1 VIYGE
6 IAIDGA
12 VGARLVHR
20 QRAGARSFAKGHLLT
35 EDDVA
40 ALRDAGITRVTVVRF
55 EPGDIGEDEAAGIV
69 AKAAVGPGGGDSLE
83 VGPASTGRVNLHA
96 ATAGLVL
103 LDAARI
109 DDINGVDPAI
119 TIATLAPYA
128 LVEAKQMVA
137 TVKIIPYAAA
147 AAAVKACAE
156 IAAKDGQPL
165 IRVAP
170 LRRDGV
176 GLIQTRLP
184 DMKDSVLDKTAR
196 ITAARLEALG
206 STLKAEKRCGHAAGE
221 IAAAIKALKADGCGM
236 LLIVGASAIADRRD
250 VIPAGIELA
259 GGQVEHFGM
268 PVDPGNLLLLAKG
281 ADGAPILGLPGCAR
295 SPKLNGVDWVMQRLL
310 VGIAVTPRDIQGMG
324 VGGLLM
330 EIPSRPLPRAE
341 AARTKGKPRMP
352 QVAAL
357 ILAAG
362 RSSRFIEKNGGGTSK
377 LLAGIAG
384 EAMIVRVVKAALA
397 SQARPVVV
405 VVGHQQAEV
414 RAALAG
420 LDVTFVDNP
429 RYAEGLSTSLKAGL
443 AALPKEIDG
452 ALVQLGDMP
461 SVPAATLDLLIAAF
475 NPLEGRAIVVPTAG
489 GKRGNP
495 VLWGRAFFKE
505 MSKLQGDVGARHLIG
520 TYPEA
525 VAEVAMKDDGVL
537 LDIDE
542 PAALADFLK
551 KTAAANAG

>member
-1 VIYGE
+1 MIYGE
-6 IAIDGA
+6 VAIATA
-12 VGARLVHR
+12 AGARLVHR
-20 QRAGARSFAKGHLLT
+20 ERAGARSFAKGHLLT
-35 EDDVA
+35 DEDVA
-40 ALRDAGITRVTVVRF
+40 ALQAAGATKVTVVRL
-55 EPGDIGEDEAAGIV
+55 EPGDVGEDAAADIV
-69 AKAAVGPGGGDSLE
+69 AQAIMGAATGEGLDR
-83 VGPASTGRVNLHA
+83 GPAFTGRVNLHA

-109 DDINGVDPAI
+109 DAINRIDPAI

-137 TVKIIPYAAA
+137 TVKIIPYAAPEA
-147 AAAVKACAE
+147 AIKACAE
-156 IAAKDGQPL
+156 IAATSGPL

-170 LRRDGV
+170 LRHEKV

-184 DMKDSVLDKTAR
+184 DMKASVLDKTAR
-196 ITAARLEALG
+196 ITAERLAVLG
-206 STLKAEKRCGHAAGE
+206 SDLTAEKRCGHAADE
-221 IAAAIKALKADGCGM
+221 IAAAIKALKAEGCGL

-250 VIPAGIELA
+250 VIPVGIELA
-259 GGQVEHFGM
+259 GGTVEHFGM

-310 VGIAVTPRDIQGMG
+310 AGIPVGPRDIQGMG

-341 AARTKGKPRMP
+341 AERRKGAAKMP
-352 QVAAL
+352 KIAAL

-362 RSSRFIEKNGGGTSK
+362 RSSRFIDKTGGPTK
-377 LLAGIAG
+377 LLADVGG
-384 EAMIVRVVKAALA
+384 EPMIVRVVKAALA
-397 SQARPVVV
+397 SHARPVVV
-405 VVGHQQAEV
+405 VVGHQQEAV

-420 LDVTFVDNP
+420 LDVTIVENP
-429 RYAEGLSTSLKAGL
+429 HYAEGISTSLKAGL
-443 AALPKEIDG
+443 PILPTEIDG

-461 SVPAATLDLLIAAF
+461 SVPASVLDQLIAAF
-475 NPLEGRAIVVPTAG
+475 NPLEGRAIVVPTSG

-495 VLWGRAFFKE
+495 VLWGRPFFEE
-505 MSKLQGDVGARHLIG
+505 MGKVQGDVGARHLIG
-520 TYPEA
+520 AYPEA
-525 VAEVAMKDDGVL
+525 VAEVAMADDCVL

-542 PAALADFLK
+542 PAALADFLQK
-551 KTAAANAG
+551 NVGANAG

>member
-1 VIYGE
+1 VIYGDV
-6 IAIDGA
+6 AIETA
-12 VGARLVHR
+12 AGARLVHR
-20 QRAGARSFAKGHLLT
+20 QRAGTRSFSKGHLLT
-35 EDDVA
+35 AEDVA
-40 ALRDAGITRVTVVRF
+40 ALKGAGVERITVVRF
-55 EPGDIGEDEAAGIV
+55 EPGDIGEDEAAAIV
-69 AKAAVGPGGGDSLE
+69 AKAALGAGEGLE
-83 VGPASTGRVNLHA
+83 AGSASTGRVNLHA
-96 ATAGLVL
+96 AAAGLVL

-109 DDINGVDPAI
+109 DDINRVDPAI

-128 LVEAKQMVA
+128 LVEARQMVA
-137 TVKIIPYAAA
+137 TVKIIPYAAPE
-147 AAAVKACAE
+147 AAVKACAE
-156 IAAKDGQPL
+156 IAQGNGRGGPL

-170 LRRDGV
+170 LRHDEV

-196 ITAARLEALG
+196 ITAERLYALG
-206 STLKAEKRCGHAAGE
+206 SSLKAEKRCGHAASE
-221 IAAAIKALKADGCGM
+221 IAAAIEALKAEGCGM

-259 GGQVEHFGM
+259 GGRVEHFGM

-310 VGIAVTPRDIQGMG
+310 AGIPVGPRDIQGMG

-341 AARTKGKPRMP
+341 AERTKGKPRMP
-352 QVAAL
+352 QVAAV

-362 RSSRFIEKNGGGTSK
+362 RSSRFIEKTGGGPSK
-377 LLAGIAG
+377 LLADVGG

-420 LDVTFVDNP
+420 LAVTFVENP
-429 RYAEGLSTSLKAGL
+429 HYADGLSTSLKAGL
-443 AALPKEIDG
+443 AALPQEIDG

-461 SVPAATLDLLIAAF
+461 SVPASALDLLIAAF

-495 VLWGRAFFKE
+495 VLWGRAFFDE
-505 MSKLQGDVGARHLIG
+505 MGRLQGDVGARHLIG

-542 PAALADFLK
+542 PAALADFLN
-551 KTAAANAG
+551 KTAGANAG